1 MGALALPG
9 EPPLALI
16 STCCGASTFAYD
28 FTKVLMEAAGVP
40 LIQTE
45 KELNKKQ
52 PMRTALESLNLTADI
67 SVPEGLAALYQE
79 SRRRS
84 KYLLFVGEARND
96 RWLSYLQPEFTASLA
111 QLRARTVLLYRN
123 PLDLF
128 LCRVNDCFE
137 HSGVAE
143 PVFRNGTRSRLC
155 FARRKAREPQLVRIL
170 DFAKAQRRMPADPSG
185 CARTHW
191 CHRPPIMPF
200 LSPTTAYTHPGRGA
214 APSRRVQD
222 AHRRSSAHPLR
233 SASPSTKACRPAS
246 GLNEYLLAHGLGEDH
261 AIPTFAVE
269 ELAAFEYEET
279 AGALTDLAINQW
291 RLMLNAFGVALRPQV
306 PHPHRQPPSSG
317 GQRPSHCRPSRYGRQ
332 FRRRCSEW
340 SRGWDRG

>member
-1 MGALALPG
+1 MGALALPAG

-170 DFAKAQRRMPADPSG
+170 DFAKAQRPYAGRSQRLRAHTLVSPPAHHALPQPHHRIHPPRSRSSSIATRSRCTQAVECSPPPLCLTLDQGLPASLRSQRVPA
-185 CARTHW
+185 CARTGR
-191 CHRPPIMPF
+191 RPR
-200 LSPTTAYTHPGRGA
+200 HPDVRRGG
-214 APSRRVQD
+214 
-222 AHRRSSAHPLR
+222 
-233 SASPSTKACRPAS
+233 ACR
-246 GLNEYLLAHGLGEDH
+246 
-261 AIPTFAVE
+261 F
-269 ELAAFEYEET
+269 
-279 AGALTDLAINQW
+279 
-291 RLMLNAFGVALRPQV
+291 
-306 PHPHRQPPSSG
+306 
-317 GQRPSHCRPSRYGRQ
+317 
-332 FRRRCSEW
+332 
-340 SRGWDRG
+340 